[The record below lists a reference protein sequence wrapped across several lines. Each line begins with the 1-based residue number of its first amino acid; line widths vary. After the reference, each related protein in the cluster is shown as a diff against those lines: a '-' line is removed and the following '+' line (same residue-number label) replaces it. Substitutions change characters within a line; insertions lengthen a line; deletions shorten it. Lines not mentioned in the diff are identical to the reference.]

1 MDEMINLTD
10 SFLLELK
17 NKTENILL
25 ANIDSEINYIF
36 TNDEEYLNKRTRLIP
51 RSGQPEKAMIKQSP
65 AEPKEKDKEKDKKEK
80 EEERNKRDRPDTKE
94 ERDRLKKEAERMF
107 VKELRLRVEH
117 YFKITIRTLRVLH
130 LINLGNNSK
139 EYWIFLSQGIPVSYA
154 VFSVQR
160 ASQK

>member
-1 MDEMINLTD
+1 MINLTD

-51 RSGQPEKAMIKQSP
+51 RSGQAEKAMIKESP
-65 AEPKEKDKEKDKKEK
+65 GEPKEKEKDDKKKEK
-80 EEERNKRDRPDTKE
+80 EEEKNRRDRPDTKE

-117 YFKITIRTLRVLH
+117 YFKITIRTLRVL
-130 LINLGNNSK
+130 LC
-139 EYWIFLSQGIPVSYA
+139 
-154 VFSVQR
+154 
-160 ASQK
+160 